1 LTPYMKSYMGFSN
14 NPLLEN
20 PRGRKSAAIFK
31 IDMTS
36 FLCRKRSNLDKISQ
50 AGAEWFN
57 EMSTEVVWS
66 KSKPDVEFQYG
77 GRLGK
82 FNGMSSQ
89 SYVPH
94 CRVLPLGEFN
104 VMIPDHMPHCGVLSP
119 SEFNVMSFQ
128 SQVSH
133 CRVLPPGEF
142 NVMIPEPRATLY
154 GAATWRIQWHV
165 IPSHVPHCRV
175 LPLGEFN
182 VMIPEPHA
190 TFQGAVT

>member
-82 FNGMSSQ
+82 FNVMSSQ
-89 SYVPH
+89 SYVP
-94 CRVLPLGEFN
+94 
-104 VMIPDHMPHCGVLSP
+104 
-119 SEFNVMSFQ
+119 
-128 SQVSH
+128 H

-182 VMIPEPHA
+182 IPEPCA
-190 TFQGAVT
+190 TLQGAATWRIQFHDSRATCHCKVKEFHLLYWKSF